1 VKPEI
6 AIPASYVSPIAA
18 KTAFLKNTLEDT
30 MRSVLK
36 VVLAVVAL
44 AALGILTV
52 FTVSCGSSQTQVRFV
67 QAIWDTSTGAGLDI
81 YFNNTRYF
89 DDLQFL
95 GHGPGSGYTAVPS
108 GSDTIE
114 GFPTGQTSNPS
125 FENEDQSL
133 SSGTEY
139 TLVAT
144 GNIINVNNVEI
155 IKAADDNTEPA
166 DGTVNFRLIDAS
178 PDGPATI
185 YAYLVPNPVVGNG
198 CDQGTEIS
206 LSYPSISGYQGLPYN
221 SSGGY
226 TLFLCNAEGGN
237 PLFSGTNLGTIGGPS
252 EGSIRTIILTDN
264 STGTYVSS
272 SPIILDDLN

>member
-36 VVLAVVAL
+36 VVRVVATL
-44 AALGILTV
+44 AALGVLMV
-52 FTVSCGSSQTQVRFV
+52 FMMSCGSSQTQVRFV

-114 GFPTGQTSNPS
+114 GYPTGQTSNPS

-144 GNIINVNNVEI
+144 GNIINVNN
-155 IKAADDNTEPA
+155 
-166 DGTVNFRLIDAS
+166 
-178 PDGPATI
+178 
-185 YAYLVPNPVVGNG
+185 
-198 CDQGTEIS
+198 QGGGRQYRTGRWHGEF
-206 LSYPSISGYQGLPYN
+206 
-221 SSGGY
+221 SSDRR
-226 TLFLCNAEGGN
+226 FAR
-237 PLFSGTNLGTIGGPS
+237 
-252 EGSIRTIILTDN
+252 RT
-264 STGTYVSS
+264 G
-272 SPIILDDLN
+272 DDLCVPRPEPGGG